1 MVICFTMYKRHLAGS
16 LSWLTQVWTVAPDLY
31 LILSFSTILTTCF
44 VFDYFI
50 MLSISFLI
58 WCTYL
63 TSCYLMNFL
72 LQYCL
77 SIHRASQEYLVD
89 WGVPCRLTESILL
102 KSFEFGAWKRT
113 EKILP
118 KAGLPMKLIKLKFR
132 VLHLHRILGYSGNC
146 RMF

>member
-77 SIHRASQEYLVD
+77 CIHRASREYLGSSNFLTD
-89 WGVPCRLTESILL
+89 WVYPAEILWVWSLKENWENFTKGGV
-102 KSFEFGAWKRT
+102 
-113 EKILP
+113 
-118 KAGLPMKLIKLKFR
+118 PMKLIKLKFR
-132 VLHLHRILGYSGNC
+132 VLHLHRILGYSGNY